1 MAYKSILVHVDTD
14 KRCATRLDFAAQVA
28 LAWGAHLVGLHVIAP
43 VRIPSYVRAEIGND
57 FIELQ
62 HKHQRAAVDKLA
74 STFTD
79 TMRRHGLVGSEW
91 RAMEGDAQEVV
102 TLNARYA
109 DLLIVGQRDPD
120 EEQSSVSGD
129 FPEVVALAVGRPVLV
144 LPYAGSFNPVPK
156 HAMVC
161 WKPSR
166 ESTRAVTDAL
176 PMLQRAE
183 KVSVLSINPEPS
195 PLGHG
200 EVPGADL
207 ALYLA
212 RHKVKAEV
220 VASSGVKIE
229 PGDFILSRAADLN
242 VDMLVMGAYGHARMR
257 ELVFGGVTRTIM
269 QHMTVPALVSH

>member
-1 MAYKSILVHVDTD
+1 
-14 KRCATRLDFAAQVA
+14 
-28 LAWGAHLVGLHVIAP
+28 
-43 VRIPSYVRAEIGND
+43 
-57 FIELQ
+57 
-62 HKHQRAAVDKLA
+62 
-74 STFTD
+74 
-79 TMRRHGLVGSEW
+79 
-91 RAMEGDAQEVV
+91 
-102 TLNARYA
+102 
-109 DLLIVGQRDPD
+109 
-120 EEQSSVSGD
+120 
-129 FPEVVALAVGRPVLV
+129 
-144 LPYAGSFNPVPK
+144 
-156 HAMVC
+156 MVC